1 MMYIQNRKI
10 AQLIAFYLARWVE
23 IINVH
28 RRPLYHSA
36 LGVLLL
42 LLLLLLLLAVRLRI
56 LSVDLYSVVS
66 NRGPEGQI
74 Y

>member
-42 LLLLLLLLAVRLRI
+42 LLLLLLAVRLRI

>member
-42 LLLLLLLLAVRLRI
+42 LLLLLLLAVRLRI